1 MKLVVLNKVFLRK
14 CFASL
19 MLVLGFVAFGA
30 VANAA
35 SGDAE
40 KDEKLKYNA
49 PEQLIFG
56 DEHMANIKPGQKLTY
71 KFSRKGVFGDNFDDK
86 VVMDIFKGQEEN
98 NKAVAFEFFSGKNR
112 RPYPSFG
119 FVTTNPL
126 ITIYFNKDAWD
137 LARKIKA
144 KGTANYLRNRII
156 DGIGKVEEVKKTTCA
171 YEGKELAAQQIS
183 FQPYIKDENN
193 HQLAHFSA
201 ITYEITIAA
210 DLPGGLCKIRSI
222 VPQHVGGV
230 PDHIVEKFKK
240 SGMLQFAKE
249 AERVNEVKD
258 VKEPLL
264 VEELIF
270 ENVGASTHANAK
282 SD

>member
-1 MKLVVLNKVFLRK
+1 MKSVDINKVFLRN
-14 CFASL
+14 CFAL
-19 MLVLGFVAFGA
+19 MMVVVAVISFGA
-30 VANAA
+30 VGRAA
-35 SGDAE
+35 QGESEAKE
-40 KDEKLKYNA
+40 KQSYNA
-49 PEQLIFG
+49 PEKLIFG
-56 DEHMANIKPGQKLTY
+56 DEHMANVSYGQKLTY
-71 KFSRKGVFGDNFDDK
+71 SFVRKGVFGDNFTDK
-86 VVMDIFKGQEEN
+86 VVMDIFKGKEAD
-98 NKAVAFEFFSGKNR
+98 NKAVAFEFFTGKQR

-119 FVTTNPL
+119 YITTNPL

-156 DGIGKVEEVKKTTCA
+156 DGISNVTEIKDTTCP
-171 YEGKELAAQQIS
+171 YEGRQLAAKQIS

-201 ITYEITIAA
+201 ISYEVTIAA
-210 DLPGGLCKIRSI
+210 ELPGGLCKIRSV

-230 PDHIVEKFKK
+230 PEHIVEKFKK

-249 AERVNEVKD
+249 AERVNEFKD

-264 VEELIF
+264 VEELTF
-270 ENVGASTHANAK
+270 ESIGTSKHANAE
-282 SD
+282 